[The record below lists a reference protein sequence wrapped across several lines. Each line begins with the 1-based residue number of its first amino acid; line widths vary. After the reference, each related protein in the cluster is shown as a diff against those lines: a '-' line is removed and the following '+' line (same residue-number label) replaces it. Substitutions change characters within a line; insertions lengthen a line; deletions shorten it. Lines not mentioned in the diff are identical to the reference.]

1 VAVRMVEESADTEL
15 SAFRRWSIT
24 FCVMLITIMQVLDT
38 SVTNVALPHMQ
49 GALSASVEEVTWV
62 LTSYLASNA
71 IIIPATA
78 WLTGLLGRRRFF
90 LVVTVLFTASSL
102 LSGLAPNLTLL
113 LFARVFQGFGAG
125 PIVPLSQALLW
136 EIFPPYQRGMAMAV
150 WGIGVMF
157 GPIVGPTLGGWVVDN
172 WSWRW
177 IFYINLPIG
186 ALAFVLGGLFVVD
199 SPHQQR
205 PRRIDW
211 TGLVLMVFGFGAAQ
225 LVLDRGERDDWFASN
240 LIWTLT
246 VVAVVALIAFMIRE
260 LIAEE
265 PVVDL
270 GVFLDRNFAIGTS
283 IMAAVGLGLFSSMLL
298 FALYAQ
304 KIMGYDAWSAG
315 LVLAPAGVGNLLSL
329 IVAGRLV
336 ARIDQRV
343 LLAFG
348 CIFNAIGTYIMSD
361 LSLGVDYWTMAIP
374 RFVQGL
380 GIGFI
385 FVPVTVMALATMP
398 KEKVTNATAFFNLV
412 RNLGGSFGVALAAT
426 LLARR
431 SQYHQTTLVGHVNVW
446 DAETAARLR
455 ELTRYFAAHGADAH
469 TAGRQALAQVYRST
483 LEQAQ
488 VLAYADEFWLLSVMF
503 AVLLLAIPFLRHV
516 RTEPIVKEGATKI
529 VIEG

>member
-1 VAVRMVEESADTEL
+1 MTAVRMIEESPGVEL
-15 SAFRRWSIT
+15 SAYRRWAIT
-24 FCVMLITIMQVLDT
+24 GCVMLVTVMQVLDT

-71 IIIPATA
+71 IVIPATA
-78 WLTGLLGRRRFF
+78 WLTGFLGRRTFF
-90 LVVTVLFTASSL
+90 LVVTVLFTGSSL

-113 LFARVFQGFGAG
+113 LVARVLQGFGAG

-136 EIFPPYQRGMAMAV
+136 EIFPAHERGMAMAV

-157 GPIVGPTLGGWVVDN
+157 GPIVGPTLGGWIVDN

-211 TGLVLMVFGFGAAQ
+211 AGLALMVLGFGAAQ
-225 LVLDRGERDDWFASN
+225 LVLDRGEQGDWFASN

-246 VVAVVALIAFMIRE
+246 IVAVLGLIAFFVRE
-260 LIAEE
+260 LLAEE
-265 PVVDL
+265 PIVDL
-270 GVFLDRNFAIGTS
+270 TVFLDRNFAIGTS
-283 IMAAVGLGLFSSMLL
+283 MMAVVGLGLFSSMLL

-304 KIMGYDAWSAG
+304 KVMGYDAWTAG
-315 LVLAPAGVGNLLSL
+315 FVLAPGGVGNLLSL

-336 ARIDQRV
+336 ARIDQRL

-348 CIFNAIGTYIMSD
+348 CLFNAAGTYMMSD
-361 LSLGVDYWTMAIP
+361 LSLDVDYWALAMP

-385 FVPVTVMALATMP
+385 FVPLTVMALATMP
-398 KEKVTNATAFFNLV
+398 REKVANGTSFFNLV
-412 RNLGGSFGVALAAT
+412 RNLGGSFGVAIAAT

-431 SQYHQTTLVGHVNVW
+431 SQYHQSTLVGHINVW
-446 DAETAARLR
+446 DPETASRLR
-455 ELTRYFAAHGADAH
+455 ALRRYFESRGADVF
-469 TAGRQALAQVYRST
+469 TAERQALATVYRST
-483 LEQAQ
+483 VEQAH
-488 VLAYADEFWLLSVMF
+488 VLAYADEFWLLAMMF
-503 AVLLLAIPFLRHV
+503 ALLVFAVPFMRRVH
-516 RTEPIVKEGATKI
+516 TGPIEKEG
-529 VIEG
+529 VVVEG